1 MNKIRRKEIRQVI
14 SRLNKL
20 LEGFSLENICDLIA
34 DIIEDVELILSD
46 EECYKDNIPENL
58 QNGYR
63 YNDSEYACDYLQDA
77 ISELEYIDEEED
89 EKSIIS
95 YINSAIHYLNE
106 SI

>member
-1 MNKIRRKEIRQVI
+1 MNKMRRKEIRQVI

-20 LEGFSLENICDLIA
+20 LEELNLEDIRDIIA

-63 YNDSEYACDYLQDA
+63 YNDSEYACDCLQDA
-77 ISELEYIDEEED
+77 ISELEYIDGDED
-89 EKSIIS
+89 VKSIIG
-95 YINSAIHYLNE
+95 YINSAINYLNE
-106 SI
+106 AI